1 MNRRTLINTNHLNRI
16 ISSGAAI
23 FSLTA
28 AIMLA
33 TGCSKG
39 TPQATNSPRPDPPK
53 TVAPGDNTKAKVVSP
68 AVLAPSLGL
77 DQPDMQIPTQ
87 DEIDAAIANQINAS
101 NADAAFNDLQKDI
114 DSDGG

>member
-1 MNRRTLINTNHLNRI
+1 MNRRTLISTNHVNRI
-16 ISSGAAI
+16 FNSSAAI
-23 FSLTA
+23 FSLSA

-39 TPQATNSPRPDPPK
+39 TPQATNSPPPK
-53 TVAPGDNTKAKVVSP
+53 TVAPGDNTKAKTVSP

-77 DQPDMQIPTQ
+77 DQPDMRIPTQ

-101 NADAAFNDLQKDI
+101 TADAAFNDLQKDI